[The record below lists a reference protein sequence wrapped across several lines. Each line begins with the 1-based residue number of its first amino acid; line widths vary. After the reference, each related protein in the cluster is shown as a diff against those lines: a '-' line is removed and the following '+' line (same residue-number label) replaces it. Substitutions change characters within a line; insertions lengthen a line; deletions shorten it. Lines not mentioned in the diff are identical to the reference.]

1 MSKMN
6 PVTLARASSEASAD
20 PLPISYATSKG
31 GHHRSNS
38 TGGSTPSGPT
48 AINNH
53 QSAFKNCLKSIPV
66 PSALQQGIQCVR
78 VHANG
83 KTATQYLTLS
93 QDKFTLYVTLQP
105 LYGTNNKEQLKHKGG
120 GMASWLFRRS
130 SSADSSSA
138 VNGSGTVEATILPS
152 TTPTA
157 RKRNSSIRA
166 IDIGAIHRIQR
177 GHANRRF
184 EMLK

>member
-6 PVTLARASSEASAD
+6 PISLARASSEASAD
-20 PLPISYATSKG
+20 PLPHSFTSR
-31 GHHRSNS
+31 GHHRSVS
-38 TGGSTPSGPT
+38 TDGSAASM
-48 AINNH
+48 NH
-53 QSAFKNCLKSIPV
+53 RSAFKNCLKPIPV
-66 PSALQQGIQCVR
+66 PTALQHGIQCVR

-83 KTATQYLTLS
+83 KTQTQYITLS
-93 QDKFTLYVTLQP
+93 QDKFTLYVTSQP
-105 LYGTNNKEQLKHKGG
+105 LYGNHSSTQHKNRSG

-130 SSADSSSA
+130 SSVDSTA
-138 VNGSGTVEATILPS
+138 ALNGSGTGDAVP
-152 TTPTA
+152 TPTGA
-157 RKRNSSIRA
+157 RKRNSEVRA

>member
-20 PLPISYATSKG
+20 PLPHSFTNDN
-31 GHHRSNS
+31 GHQRSNS
-38 TGGSTPSGPT
+38 TGGSTPSGST
-48 AINNH
+48 AVNNH
-53 QSAFKNCLKSIPV
+53 QSAFKHCLKYIPV
-66 PSALQQGIQCVR
+66 PSALQQGIQCLR

-83 KTATQYLTLS
+83 KTEIQYLTLS
-93 QDKFTLYVTLQP
+93 QDKFTLYVTTQP
-105 LYGTNNKEQLKHKGG
+105 LYGTNNNTQLKHKGG

-130 SSADSSSA
+130 SSADSTSTL
-138 VNGSGTVEATILPS
+138 NGTGTGEANIPPS

-157 RKRNSSIRA
+157 RKRNSAIRA